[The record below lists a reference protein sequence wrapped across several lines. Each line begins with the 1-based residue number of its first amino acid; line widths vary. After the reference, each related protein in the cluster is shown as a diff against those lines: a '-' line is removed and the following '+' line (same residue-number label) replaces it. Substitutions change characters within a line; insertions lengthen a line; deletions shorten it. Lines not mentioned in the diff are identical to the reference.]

1 MAAQLALGAK
11 PEPVENIGAAGV
23 YDAIVAAHADPEW
36 AVFPEV
42 SDATGMRASRR
53 ADAVAF
59 NLWPSRGLEIRGF
72 EIKVSR
78 SDLKRELEDPSKA
91 DAIGAYCDSWC
102 LAVPAGML
110 KDSDPIPPA
119 WGIFVVKG
127 GAGRFQRLPTLRPR
141 EETKAP
147 TRLFLAAI
155 ARAGSAESTGMRK
168 NGAWVRR
175 ESIQAEIDR
184 AFQRGRDSAPD
195 DSREEV
201 HELKSKL
208 KSTEAFLTAIG
219 LDHDKLEFRS
229 AQYAEAMKL
238 GLALW
243 GEYGGSHIARTL
255 LAIEQAI
262 KPLKEVQKALV
273 ALESGKAP

>member
-1 MAAQLALGAK
+1 MMPDQLALGAK
-11 PEPVENIGAAGV
+11 PESVENIGAAGV
-23 YDAIVAAHADPEW
+23 YEAIVVAHADPEW

-78 SDLKRELEDPSKA
+78 SDLKRELEDASKA

-155 ARAGSAESTGMRK
+155 ARAGSAEAIGMRK

-184 AFQRGRDSAPD
+184 ALQRGIEMSPEC
-195 DSREEV
+195 SRR
-201 HELKSKL
+201 ELTQLQSKMESVSEFL
-208 KSTEAFLTAIG
+208 KAIG
-219 LDHDKLEFRS
+219 LDADKLQFHAEE
-229 AQYAEAMKL
+229 YADAMKL
-238 GLALW
+238 GLAFVRK
-243 GEYGGSHIARTL
+243 YGGTHVQEAVQAVERAIEPLKSARKAL
-255 LAIEQAI
+255 LA
-262 KPLKEVQKALV
+262 LEV
-273 ALESGKAP
+273 GK